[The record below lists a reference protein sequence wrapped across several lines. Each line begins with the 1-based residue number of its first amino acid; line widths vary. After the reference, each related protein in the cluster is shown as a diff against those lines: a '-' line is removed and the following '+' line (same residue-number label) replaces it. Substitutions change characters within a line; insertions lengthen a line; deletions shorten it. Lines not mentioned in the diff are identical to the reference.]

1 MNLREMK
8 AAIASAEKD
17 GATDET
23 EVMLLTASVG
33 LQRAGQAMVWKRDGK
48 QWEPVRQMFLIES
61 AEVVGDMKVKRG

>member
-33 LQRAGQAMVWKRDGK
+33 LQRAGQAMVWK
-48 QWEPVRQMFLIES
+48 WPVRQMFLIES
-61 AEVVGDMKVKRG
+61 AEVVE

>member
-23 EVMLLTASVG
+23 EVMLLPASVG
-33 LQRAGQAMVWKRDGK
+33 LQRAGQAMVWKRQDRDK
-48 QWEPVRQMFLIES
+48 PVRQMFLIES